1 MQGSFGTSEAS
12 SSPFDTPAA
21 HPALPASAF
30 PTFLDTPP
38 RPFLRVSSFRQ
49 PAFTHMSRPSTPLPT
64 HVGSP
69 ILVFPSCI
77 SSLNPFSGIN
87 SSTPDFIP
95 HGSASNTRSPFPH
108 GNPDRSSLPDHQPR
122 TTTNRQT
129 SIQSRYDTS
138 VYTKEIPAAYLDDSK
153 HSQLGDYPFVPQEHS
168 CLPGPAKLAAD
179 MHTLSMGSMP
189 VNGVEELLDR
199 ITSHGSQVMKYT
211 DWHHQVCP
219 AVPTASVPS
228 SEGALPSRMFNSLAA
243 DELHVYTQVGTRAEG
258 SWSPD
263 LCQSYPQVA
272 SPAGE

>member
-1 MQGSFGTSEAS
+1 MTDGQA
-12 SSPFDTPAA
+12 
-21 HPALPASAF
+21 
-30 PTFLDTPP
+30 
-38 RPFLRVSSFRQ
+38 
-49 PAFTHMSRPSTPLPT
+49 
-64 HVGSP
+64 
-69 ILVFPSCI
+69 
-77 SSLNPFSGIN
+77 
-87 SSTPDFIP
+87 
-95 HGSASNTRSPFPH
+95 
-108 GNPDRSSLPDHQPR
+108 
-122 TTTNRQT
+122 

-138 VYTKEIPAAYLDDSK
+138 VYTKEIPAAYLDDFE

-179 MHTLSMGSMP
+179 MHTLYVGSMP

-199 ITSHGSQVMKYT
+199 IKSHGSQVMKYT
-211 DWHHQVCP
+211 DWHKQVCP

-243 DELHVYTQVGTRAEG
+243 DELHVDTQVGTRAEG